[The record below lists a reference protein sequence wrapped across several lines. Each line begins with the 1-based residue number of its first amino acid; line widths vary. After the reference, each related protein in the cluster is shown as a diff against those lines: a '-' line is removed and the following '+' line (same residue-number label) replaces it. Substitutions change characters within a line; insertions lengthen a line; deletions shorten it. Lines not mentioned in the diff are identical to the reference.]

1 MNNKHILGIDGG
13 ASKVFSQLYIFKD
26 NNTVIDQSGAYE
38 CRYEEIN
45 GNNQFFSP
53 VSLNVQKKEMK
64 DNTYKINN
72 DEKTQAGTVIKA
84 IMKSIEYFANDK
96 IDHVGFCFPGIKM
109 KERDG
114 ISIMANG
121 PRNPYMLRELNEN
134 IIKNISLNIKVKKIY
149 DDSLSCVNGERF
161 SPKGKLKEIS
171 DAIYIGGGTGIA
183 DGILLN
189 KKLIDLNM
197 DENLKKSWEIIMPNG
212 NTIEECMSLAG
223 LCKKW
228 KKRKHISIELLNDL
242 FDKASEKHEMAAD
255 IIETAGQAFQL
266 LINERINFFKAYK
279 RFPEKIVIG
288 QRMGQIL
295 KKENHPL
302 KIIFDNYNSH
312 DIPIELSSNDNT
324 AALGAAQY
332 AINE

>member
-1 MNNKHILGIDGG
+1 MNHKHILGIDGG

-26 NNTVIDQSGAYE
+26 NNTVIDQLYTYE

-45 GNNQFFSP
+45 GHNQSFSP
-53 VSLNVQKKEMK
+53 VLLNVQKKERK

-72 DEKTQAGTVIKA
+72 DEKTQAGIVIKA
-84 IMKSIEYFANDK
+84 IVKSIEYFTNDK
-96 IDHVGFCFPGIKM
+96 IDHLGFCFPGIKM
-109 KERDG
+109 KEKDG

-121 PRNPYMLRELNEN
+121 PRNPYMLKELNEN
-134 IIKNISLNIKVKKIY
+134 ITKKIGLKIKLKKIY

-161 SPKGKLKEIS
+161 SPKGKLKEVS

-183 DGILLN
+183 DGILHN
-189 KKLIDLNM
+189 KKLIDLSM

-212 NTIEECMSLAG
+212 DTIEECMSLAG

-228 KKRKHISIELLNDL
+228 EKRKPISIELLNDL
-242 FDKASEKHEMAAD
+242 FDKASEKHEMATN

-266 LINERINFFKAYK
+266 LINERIKFFKAYD

-302 KIIFDNYNSH
+302 KIIFNNYNSH
-312 DIPIELSSNDNT
+312 NIPIELSSGDNT

>member
-1 MNNKHILGIDGG
+1 MHNKHILGIDGG

-26 NNTVIDQSGAYE
+26 NNTVIDQLGTYE

-45 GNNQFFSP
+45 GHNQSFSP

-72 DEKTQAGTVIKA
+72 DEKTQAGIVIKA
-84 IMKSIEYFANDK
+84 IVKSIEYFTNDK
-96 IDHVGFCFPGIKM
+96 IDHLGFCFPGIKM
-109 KERDG
+109 KEKDG

-121 PRNPYMLRELNEN
+121 PRNPYMLKELNEN
-134 IIKNISLNIKVKKIY
+134 IAKKIGLKIKLKNIY

-161 SPKGKLKEIS
+161 SPKGKLREIS

-183 DGILLN
+183 DGILHN
-189 KKLIDLNM
+189 KKLIDLSMN
-197 DENLKKSWEIIMPNG
+197 ENLKKSWEIIMPNG
-212 NTIEECMSLAG
+212 DTIEECMSLAG

-228 KKRKHISIELLNDL
+228 EKRKPISIELLNDL
-242 FDKASEKHEMAAD
+242 FDKASEKHEMATN

-266 LINERINFFKAYK
+266 LINERINFFKAYG

-302 KIIFDNYNSH
+302 KIIFNNYNSH
-312 DIPIELSSNDNT
+312 DIPIELSSGDNT

>member
-1 MNNKHILGIDGG
+1 MNHKHILGIDGG
-13 ASKVFSQLYIFKD
+13 ASKVFSQLYIFKN
-26 NNTVIDQSGAYE
+26 NNTVIDQSDTYE
-38 CRYEEIN
+38 CRYDEIT
-45 GNNQFFSP
+45 GHNQSFSP

-64 DNTYKINN
+64 DNTYKISN
-72 DEKTQAGTVIKA
+72 DEKMQAGTIIKA
-84 IMKSIEYFANDK
+84 IVKSIGYFTKNK
-96 IDHVGFCFPGIKM
+96 IDHLGFCFPGIKM
-109 KERDG
+109 KEKDG

-121 PRNPYMLRELNEN
+121 PRNPYMLKELNEN
-134 IIKNISLNIKVKKIY
+134 IAKNIGLNIILKKIY

-161 SPKGKLKEIS
+161 SPKGKLKEVS

-183 DGILLN
+183 DGILYN

-197 DENLKKSWEIIMPNG
+197 YKNLKKSWEIIMPNG
-212 NTIEECMSLAG
+212 DTIEECISLAG

-228 KKRKHISIELLNDL
+228 KKRKPISIELLNDL
-242 FDKASEKHEMAAD
+242 FNKASEKHETATD
-255 IIETAGQAFQL
+255 IIKTAGQAFQL
-266 LINERINFFKAYK
+266 LINERINFFKAYN

-302 KIIFDNYNSH
+302 KIIFDNYNTH
-312 DIPIELSSNDNT
+312 DIPIELSSSDNT

>member
-1 MNNKHILGIDGG
+1 MNHKHILGIDGG

-26 NNTVIDQSGAYE
+26 NNTVIDQSDTYE
-38 CRYEEIN
+38 CRYDEIN
-45 GNNQFFSP
+45 GHNQSFSP

-64 DNTYKINN
+64 DNTYKISN
-72 DEKTQAGTVIKA
+72 DEKMQADVIVKA
-84 IMKSIEYFANDK
+84 IMKSIKYFTKNK
-96 IDHVGFCFPGIKM
+96 IDHLGFCFPGIKM
-109 KERDG
+109 KEEDG

-121 PRNPYMLRELNEN
+121 PRNPYMLKELNEN
-134 IIKNISLNIKVKKIY
+134 IAKNIGLKIKLKKIY
-149 DDSLSCVNGERF
+149 DDSLSCVNGEKF
-161 SPKGKLKEIS
+161 SPKGKLKGIS

-183 DGILLN
+183 DGILHN
-189 KKLIDLNM
+189 KKLIDLSM
-197 DENLKKSWEIIMPNG
+197 YKNLKKSWEIIMPNG
-212 NTIEECMSLAG
+212 DTIEECMSLAG

-228 KKRKHISIELLNDL
+228 KKRKPISIDLLNDL
-242 FDKASEKHEMAAD
+242 FDKASEKHEMASD

-266 LINERINFFKAYK
+266 LIDERMNFFKAYN
-279 RFPEKIVIG
+279 RFPEKIIIG

-295 KKENHPL
+295 KKDNHPL

>member
-1 MNNKHILGIDGG
+1 MKNKHILGIDGG

-26 NNTVIDQSGAYE
+26 NNTVVDQSDIYE

-45 GNNQFFSP
+45 GHIQSFSP
-53 VSLNVQKKEMK
+53 ISLNVQKKEMI
-64 DNTYKINN
+64 DNNYQISN
-72 DEKTQAGTVIKA
+72 DEKKQAGTVIKA
-84 IMKSIEYFANDK
+84 IVKSIEYFINDK
-96 IDHVGFCFPGIKM
+96 IDHLGFCFPGVKM
-109 KERDG
+109 KEKDG

-121 PRNPYMLRELNEN
+121 PRNPYMLKELNEN
-134 IIKNISLNIKVKKIY
+134 ITKNIGLNIKLKKIY

-161 SPKGKLKEIS
+161 SLSGKLKEIS

-183 DGILLN
+183 DGILHN
-189 KKLIDLNM
+189 KKLIDLNI
-197 DENLKKSWEIIMPNG
+197 DKDLKKSWEIIMPNG
-212 NTIEECMSLAG
+212 ETIEECMSLAG

-228 KKRKHISIELLNDL
+228 KKRKPISIELLNNL
-242 FDKASEKHEMAAD
+242 FDKASEKHELATD

-312 DIPIELSSNDNT
+312 NIPIELSSSDNT

>member
-1 MNNKHILGIDGG
+1 MHNKHILGIDGG

-26 NNTVIDQSGAYE
+26 NNTVIDQLDTYE

-45 GNNQFFSP
+45 GHNQSFSP

-72 DEKTQAGTVIKA
+72 DEKTQAGIVIKA
-84 IMKSIEYFANDK
+84 IVKSIEYFTNDK
-96 IDHVGFCFPGIKM
+96 IDHLGFCFPGIKM
-109 KERDG
+109 KEKDG

-121 PRNPYMLRELNEN
+121 PRNPYMLKELNEN
-134 IIKNISLNIKVKKIY
+134 IAKKIGLKIKLKNIY

-161 SPKGKLKEIS
+161 SPKGKLREIS

-183 DGILLN
+183 DGILHN
-189 KKLIDLNM
+189 KKLIDLSMN
-197 DENLKKSWEIIMPNG
+197 ENLKKSWEIIMPNG
-212 NTIEECMSLAG
+212 DTIEECMSLAG

-228 KKRKHISIELLNDL
+228 EKRKPISIELLNDL
-242 FDKASEKHEMAAD
+242 FDKASKKHEMATN

-266 LINERINFFKAYK
+266 LINERINFFKAYG

-302 KIIFDNYNSH
+302 KIIFNNYNSH
-312 DIPIELSSNDNT
+312 DIPIELSSGDNT

>member
-1 MNNKHILGIDGG
+1 
-13 ASKVFSQLYIFKD
+13 
-26 NNTVIDQSGAYE
+26 
-38 CRYEEIN
+38 
-45 GNNQFFSP
+45 
-53 VSLNVQKKEMK
+53 
-64 DNTYKINN
+64 
-72 DEKTQAGTVIKA
+72 
-84 IMKSIEYFANDK
+84 
-96 IDHVGFCFPGIKM
+96 
-109 KERDG
+109 
-114 ISIMANG
+114 
-121 PRNPYMLRELNEN
+121 MLKELNEN
-134 IIKNISLNIKVKKIY
+134 ITKNIGLNIKLKKIY

-161 SPKGKLKEIS
+161 SLSGKLKEIS

-183 DGILLN
+183 DGILYN
-189 KKLIDLNM
+189 KKLIDLNI
-197 DENLKKSWEIIMPNG
+197 DKDLKKSWEIIMPNG
-212 NTIEECMSLAG
+212 ETIEECMSLAG

-228 KKRKHISIELLNDL
+228 KKRKPISIELLNNL
-242 FDKASEKHEMAAD
+242 FDKASEKHELATD

-312 DIPIELSSNDNT
+312 NIPIELSSSDNT

>member
-1 MNNKHILGIDGG
+1 MNEKHILGIDGG

-26 NNTVIDQSGAYE
+26 NSTVIDQSETYE
-38 CRYEEIN
+38 CRYDEIN
-45 GNNQFFSP
+45 GHNQSFSP

-64 DNTYKINN
+64 DNTYKISN
-72 DEKTQAGTVIKA
+72 DEKMQAGIIVKSI
-84 IMKSIEYFANDK
+84 IKSIECFKKYR
-96 IDHVGFCFPGIKM
+96 IDHLGFCFPGIKM
-109 KERDG
+109 KEKDG

-121 PRNPYMLRELNEN
+121 PRNPYMLKELNEN
-134 IIKNISLNIKVKKIY
+134 IAKNIGLKIKLKKIY

-161 SPKGKLKEIS
+161 SPEGKLKEIS
-171 DAIYIGGGTGIA
+171 NAIYIGGGTGIA
-183 DGILLN
+183 DGILHN
-189 KKLIDLNM
+189 KKLIDLSM
-197 DENLKKSWEIIMPNG
+197 YKNLKKSWEIIMPNG
-212 NTIEECMSLAG
+212 DTIEECMSLAG

-228 KKRKHISIELLNDL
+228 KRRKPISIELLNDL
-242 FDKASEKHEMAAD
+242 FDKASEKHEMAEY
-255 IIETAGQAFQL
+255 IIDTAGQAFQL
-266 LINERINFFKAYK
+266 LIDERMNFFKAYN
-279 RFPEKIVIG
+279 RFPEKIIIG

-295 KKENHPL
+295 KKDNHPL

>member
-1 MNNKHILGIDGG
+1 MKNKHILGIDGG

-26 NNTVIDQSGAYE
+26 NNTVVDQSDIYE

-45 GNNQFFSP
+45 GHIQSFSP
-53 VSLNVQKKEMK
+53 ISLNVQKKEMI
-64 DNTYKINN
+64 DNNYQISN
-72 DEKTQAGTVIKA
+72 DEKKQAGTVIKA
-84 IMKSIEYFANDK
+84 IVKSIEYFINDK
-96 IDHVGFCFPGIKM
+96 IDHLGFCFPGVKM
-109 KERDG
+109 KEKDG

-121 PRNPYMLRELNEN
+121 PRNPYMLKELNEN
-134 IIKNISLNIKVKKIY
+134 ITKNIGLNIKLKKIY

-161 SPKGKLKEIS
+161 SLSGKLKEIS

-183 DGILLN
+183 DGILYN
-189 KKLIDLNM
+189 KKLIDLNI
-197 DENLKKSWEIIMPNG
+197 DKDLKKSWEIIMPNG
-212 NTIEECMSLAG
+212 ETIEECMSLAG

-228 KKRKHISIELLNDL
+228 KKRKPISIELLNNL
-242 FDKASEKHEMAAD
+242 FDKASEKHELATD

-266 LINERINFFKAYK
+266 LINERINFFEAYK

-312 DIPIELSSNDNT
+312 NIPIELSSSDNT